1 MKVFLRNFDG
11 YQQRELG
18 KSHILG
24 FGIMGFLLMT
34 LPIVD
39 LFYGKPVFAEKM
51 DENMFILFFSL
62 TVVACYQVL
71 KEAYFPVKIKQNK
84 LRTGLFLV
92 SVGVSVGL
100 VEFFLL
106 GNGPLF
112 KNGQINDGYD
122 LYAAFFFLGPG
133 LLILGKSL
141 IGKFL
146 ARSE

>member
-11 YQQRELG
+11 YQQREIG
-18 KSHILG
+18 KSFILG
-24 FGIMGFLLMT
+24 FVIMGLLLWI

-39 LFYGKPVFAEKM
+39 LFYGKPIFAEKM
-51 DENMFILFFSL
+51 AENLFILFFSL
-62 TVVACYQVL
+62 TVVACYRVL

-92 SVGVSVGL
+92 SAGL

-106 GNGPLF
+106 GNGSLF
-112 KNGQINDGYD
+112 KNGQIIYGYD

-141 IGKFL
+141 VGKFL

>member
-11 YQQRELG
+11 YQQREIG
-18 KSHILG
+18 KSFILG
-24 FGIMGFLLMT
+24 FVNMGLLLLT

-39 LFYGKPVFAEKM
+39 LFYGKPIFAEKM
-51 DENMFILFFSL
+51 AENLFILFFSL
-62 TVVACYQVL
+62 TVVACYRVL
-71 KEAYFPVKIKQNK
+71 KEAYFPVKIKQKK

-92 SVGVSVGL
+92 SAGL

-112 KNGQINDGYD
+112 KNGQIIYGYD
-122 LYAAFFFLGPG
+122 LFAAFFFLGPD

-141 IGKFL
+141 VGKFL

>member
-11 YQQRELG
+11 YQQREIG
-18 KSHILG
+18 KSYILG
-24 FGIMGFLLMT
+24 FVIMGFLLMT

-39 LFYGKPVFAEKM
+39 LFYGKPIFAEKM
-51 DENMFILFFSL
+51 AENLFILFFSL
-62 TVVACYQVL
+62 TVVACYRVL

-92 SVGVSVGL
+92 SAGL
-100 VEFFLL
+100 AEFSLL

-112 KNGQINDGYD
+112 KNGQINYGYD
-122 LYAAFFFLGPG
+122 LFSAFFFLGPG

-141 IGKFL
+141 VGKFL
-146 ARSE
+146 TRSE

>member
-11 YQQRELG
+11 HQQREIG
-18 KSHILG
+18 KGFILG
-24 FGIMGFLLMT
+24 FGIMGLLLLT

-51 DENMFILFFSL
+51 DENLFILFFSL
-62 TVVACYQVL
+62 TVVLCYQVL
-71 KEAYFPVKIKQNK
+71 KDAYFPAKIKQNK
-84 LRTGLFLV
+84 LQTGLILV

-112 KNGQINDGYD
+112 KNGQIIYGYD
-122 LYAAFFFLGPG
+122 LFAVFFFLGPG

-141 IGKFL
+141 VGKFL
-146 ARSE
+146 SR

>member
-1 MKVFLRNFDG
+1 
-11 YQQRELG
+11 
-18 KSHILG
+18 
-24 FGIMGFLLMT
+24 MGFLLMT

-39 LFYGKPVFAEKM
+39 LFYGKPIFAEKM
-51 DENMFILFFSL
+51 AENLFILFFSL
-62 TVVACYQVL
+62 TVVACYRVL

-92 SVGVSVGL
+92 SAGL

-112 KNGQINDGYD
+112 KNGQIIYGYD
-122 LYAAFFFLGPG
+122 LFAAFFFLGPD

-141 IGKFL
+141 VGKFL

>member
-11 YQQRELG
+11 YQQREIG
-18 KSHILG
+18 KSYILG
-24 FGIMGFLLMT
+24 FVIMGFLLMT

-39 LFYGKPVFAEKM
+39 LFYGKPIFAEKM
-51 DENMFILFFSL
+51 AENLFILFFSL
-62 TVVACYQVL
+62 TVVACYRVL

-92 SVGVSVGL
+92 SAGL

-112 KNGQINDGYD
+112 KNGQINDGYY
-122 LYAAFFFLGPG
+122 LFAAFFFLGPG

-146 ARSE
+146 AR

>member
-11 YQQRELG
+11 YQQREIG
-18 KSHILG
+18 KSFILG
-24 FGIMGFLLMT
+24 FVIMGLLLWI

-62 TVVACYQVL
+62 TVVLCYRVI
-71 KEAYFPVKIKQNK
+71 KEAYFPVKIKQKK
-84 LRTGLFLV
+84 LQTGLILV
-92 SVGVSVGL
+92 IAGL
-100 VEFFLL
+100 VELFLL

-112 KNGQINDGYD
+112 KNGQIIYGYY

-141 IGKFL
+141 VGKFL
-146 ARSE
+146 AR

>member
-11 YQQRELG
+11 YQQREIG
-18 KSHILG
+18 KSYILG
-24 FGIMGFLLMT
+24 FVIMGFLLMT

-39 LFYGKPVFAEKM
+39 LFYGKPIFAEKM
-51 DENMFILFFSL
+51 AENLFILFFSL
-62 TVVACYQVL
+62 TVVACYRVL

-92 SVGVSVGL
+92 SAGL

-112 KNGQINDGYD
+112 KNGQIIYGYY
-122 LYAAFFFLGPG
+122 LFAAFFFLGPG

-141 IGKFL
+141 VGKFL
-146 ARSE
+146 AR

>member
-11 YQQRELG
+11 YQQREIG
-18 KSHILG
+18 KSYILG
-24 FGIMGFLLMT
+24 FVIMGFLLMT

-39 LFYGKPVFAEKM
+39 LFYGKPIFAEKM
-51 DENMFILFFSL
+51 AENLFILFFSL
-62 TVVACYQVL
+62 TVVACYRVL

-92 SVGVSVGL
+92 SAGL

-112 KNGQINDGYD
+112 KNGQIIYGYD

-141 IGKFL
+141 VGKFL

>member
-1 MKVFLRNFDG
+1 MKVFWRNFDG
-11 YQQRELG
+11 RQQREIG
-18 KSHILG
+18 KSFILG
-24 FGIMGFLLMT
+24 FGIMGLLLLI
-34 LPIVD
+34 LPIVN
-39 LFYGKPVFAEKM
+39 LFYGKPIFAEKM
-51 DENMFILFFSL
+51 AENLFILFFSL
-62 TVVACYQVL
+62 TVVACYRVL

-92 SVGVSVGL
+92 SVGL

-112 KNGQINDGYD
+112 KNGQIIYGYD

-141 IGKFL
+141 VGKFL

>member
-11 YQQRELG
+11 RHQRELG
-18 KSHILG
+18 KSYILG

-51 DENMFILFFSL
+51 DENLFILLFSV
-62 TVVACYQVL
+62 TVVLCYQVL
-71 KEAYFPVKIKQNK
+71 KDAYFPAKIKQNK
-84 LRTGLFLV
+84 LRTGLFL
-92 SVGVSVGL
+92 VSVGL

-122 LYAAFFFLGPG
+122 LFAAFFFLGPG

-141 IGKFL
+141 VGKFL
-146 ARSE
+146 AR

>member
-11 YQQRELG
+11 YQQREIG
-18 KSHILG
+18 KSFILG
-24 FGIMGFLLMT
+24 FGIMGLLLWI

-51 DENMFILFFSL
+51 DENMFILLFSV
-62 TVVACYQVL
+62 TVVLCYQVL
-71 KEAYFPVKIKQNK
+71 KDAYFPAKIKQNK
-84 LRTGLFLV
+84 LRTGLFL
-92 SVGVSVGL
+92 VSVGL

-122 LYAAFFFLGPG
+122 LFAAFFFLGPG

-141 IGKFL
+141 VGKFL

>member
-11 YQQRELG
+11 YQQRELC

-62 TVVACYQVL
+62 TVVLCYQVL
-71 KEAYFPVKIKQNK
+71 KEAYFPAKIKQNK
-84 LRTGLFLV
+84 LQTGLILV
-92 SVGVSVGL
+92 SAGL

-106 GNGPLF
+106 GNGSLF
-112 KNGQINDGYD
+112 KNGQIIYGYY
-122 LYAAFFFLGPG
+122 LFVAFFFLGPG

-141 IGKFL
+141 VGKFL

>member
-11 YQQRELG
+11 YQQREIG
-18 KSHILG
+18 KSYILG
-24 FGIMGFLLMT
+24 FVIMGFLLMT

-39 LFYGKPVFAEKM
+39 LFYGKPIFAEKM
-51 DENMFILFFSL
+51 AENLFILFFSL
-62 TVVACYQVL
+62 TVVLCYQVL
-71 KEAYFPVKIKQNK
+71 KEAYFPAKIKQNK
-84 LRTGLFLV
+84 LRSGLFL
-92 SVGVSVGL
+92 VSVGL

-112 KNGQINDGYD
+112 KNGQIIYGYD

-141 IGKFL
+141 VGNFL
-146 ARSE
+146 SR

>member
-11 YQQRELG
+11 YQQREIG
-18 KSHILG
+18 KSFILG
-24 FGIMGFLLMT
+24 FGIMGLLLWI

-51 DENMFILFFSL
+51 DENLFILFFSL
-62 TVVACYQVL
+62 TVVLCYQVL
-71 KEAYFPVKIKQNK
+71 KEAYFPAKIKQNK
-84 LRTGLFLV
+84 LRSGLFL
-92 SVGVSVGL
+92 VSVGL

-112 KNGQINDGYD
+112 KNGQIIYGYD
-122 LYAAFFFLGPG
+122 LYEAFFFLGPG

-141 IGKFL
+141 VGKFL
-146 ARSE
+146 SR

>member
-11 YQQRELG
+11 YQQREIG
-18 KSHILG
+18 KSFILG
-24 FGIMGFLLMT
+24 FVIMGLLLWI

-51 DENMFILFFSL
+51 DENLFILFFSL

-71 KEAYFPVKIKQNK
+71 NEAYFPVKIKQNK
-84 LRTGLFLV
+84 LQTGLILV
-92 SVGVSVGL
+92 SAGL

-112 KNGQINDGYD
+112 KNGQIIYGYD
-122 LYAAFFFLGPG
+122 LFAAFFFLGPG

-141 IGKFL
+141 VGKFL

>member
-1 MKVFLRNFDG
+1 MRNFDG
-11 YQQRELG
+11 YQQREIG
-18 KSHILG
+18 KSFILG
-24 FGIMGFLLMT
+24 FVIMGLLLWI

-51 DENMFILFFSL
+51 DENLFILLFSL
-62 TVVACYQVL
+62 TVVLCYQVL
-71 KEAYFPVKIKQNK
+71 KDAYFPAKIKQNK
-84 LRTGLFLV
+84 LRTGLFL
-92 SVGVSVGL
+92 VSVGL

-112 KNGQINDGYD
+112 KNGQIIYGYY

-141 IGKFL
+141 VGKFL

>member
-1 MKVFLRNFDG
+1 
-11 YQQRELG
+11 
-18 KSHILG
+18 
-24 FGIMGFLLMT
+24 MGFLLMT

-51 DENMFILFFSL
+51 DENLFILLFSV
-62 TVVACYQVL
+62 TVVLCYQVL
-71 KEAYFPVKIKQNK
+71 KDAYFPAKIKQNK
-84 LRTGLFLV
+84 LRTGLFL
-92 SVGVSVGL
+92 VSVGL

-122 LYAAFFFLGPG
+122 LFAAFFFLGPG

-141 IGKFL
+141 VGKFL
-146 ARSE
+146 AR

>member
-1 MKVFLRNFDG
+1 MKVFWRNFDG
-11 YQQRELG
+11 YQQREIG
-18 KSHILG
+18 KSFILG
-24 FGIMGFLLMT
+24 FVIMGLLLWI

-62 TVVACYQVL
+62 TVVLCYRVI
-71 KEAYFPVKIKQNK
+71 KEAYFPAKIKQNK
-84 LRTGLFLV
+84 LQTGLILV
-92 SVGVSVGL
+92 SAGL

-112 KNGQINDGYD
+112 KNGQIIYGYD
-122 LYAAFFFLGPG
+122 LFLTFFFLGPG

-141 IGKFL
+141 VGKFL
-146 ARSE
+146 ARR

>member
-1 MKVFLRNFDG
+1 MFLRNFDG
-11 YQQRELG
+11 YQQREIG
-18 KSHILG
+18 KSFILG
-24 FGIMGFLLMT
+24 FVIMGLLLWI

-51 DENMFILFFSL
+51 DENLFILLFSL
-62 TVVACYQVL
+62 TVVLCYQVL
-71 KEAYFPVKIKQNK
+71 KDAYFPAKIKQNK
-84 LRTGLFLV
+84 LRTGLFL
-92 SVGVSVGL
+92 VSVGL

-112 KNGQINDGYD
+112 KNGQIIYGYY

-141 IGKFL
+141 VGKFL

>member
-11 YQQRELG
+11 YQQREIG
-18 KSHILG
+18 KSFILG
-24 FGIMGFLLMT
+24 FVIMGLLLWI

-39 LFYGKPVFAEKM
+39 FFYGKPVFAEKM
-51 DENMFILFFSL
+51 DENLFILLFSL

-71 KEAYFPVKIKQNK
+71 KDAYFPAKIKQNK
-84 LRTGLFLV
+84 LRSGLFL
-92 SVGVSVGL
+92 VSVGL

-112 KNGQINDGYD
+112 KNGQIIYGYD

>member
-1 MKVFLRNFDG
+1 MKVFWRNFDG
-11 YQQRELG
+11 YQQREIG
-18 KSHILG
+18 KGFILG
-24 FGIMGFLLMT
+24 FVIMGLLLWI

-51 DENMFILFFSL
+51 DENLFILCFSL
-62 TVVACYQVL
+62 TVVSCYQVL
-71 KEAYFPVKIKQNK
+71 KDAYFPAKIKQNK

-92 SVGVSVGL
+92 SFGL

-112 KNGQINDGYD
+112 KNGQINYGYY
-122 LYAAFFFLGPG
+122 LFSAFFFLGPG

-141 IGKFL
+141 VGKFL
-146 ARSE
+146 ARR